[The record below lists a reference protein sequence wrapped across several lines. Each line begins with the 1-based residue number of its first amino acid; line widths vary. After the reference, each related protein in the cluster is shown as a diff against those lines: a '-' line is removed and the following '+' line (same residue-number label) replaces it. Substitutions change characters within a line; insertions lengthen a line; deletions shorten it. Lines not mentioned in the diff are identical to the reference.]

1 MICLLTTHLLFS
13 FLLSFL
19 HFSKRKSE
27 IKRLY
32 MLYWGRGGS
41 PRQAYMS
48 YMNSKSW
55 LALHPQTE
63 NLAKVRS
70 HAHLWSKEVWPTEW
84 DYFPFNSFRGYPPTL
99 LRTAHS
105 VHEPPMGRCCLSMG
119 LKGTLP
125 SELVNVDGIVLKHQG
140 KGFRNSKCL
149 QWKPLYLTSQGW
161 LKNLFLQADGSVD
174 ANFAVWNSIAYEHI
188 WQYL

>member
-1 MICLLTTHLLFS
+1 
-13 FLLSFL
+13 
-19 HFSKRKSE
+19 
-27 IKRLY
+27 
-32 MLYWGRGGS
+32 MLYWLRGGGGWRGWCS
-41 PRQAYMS
+41 PRQAYVS

-55 LALHPQTE
+55 LSLHPQTE

-70 HAHLWSKEVWPTEW
+70 QAHLWSKEVWPTEW

-174 ANFAVWNSIAYEHI
+174 ANFAV
-188 WQYL
+188 